1 MALYYILKK
10 IFFFLRMM
18 DREDRKNMKA
28 IQDIHYRKDRKDR
41 KKMKDKKD
49 INYRKDR
56 MDRKNMKD
64 MWT

>member
-1 MALYYILKK
+1 MGAILFTFFSMALYYILKK

-18 DREDRKNMKA
+18 DRE
-28 IQDIHYRKDRKDR
+28 DR

>member
-10 IFFFLRMM
+10 IFFFLRMR
-18 DREDRKNMKA
+18 DRE
-28 IQDIHYRKDRKDR
+28 DR

-56 MDRKNMKD
+56 LGRKNMKD
-64 MWT
+64 MWTSRPCRT